1 MASRKGLIKRLLPST
16 FLGRSV
22 MIIVMP
28 LILLQVVST
37 WIFYDRHWDTI
48 TRRLASAVAG
58 EIAMVIEGMR
68 RFPGK
73 ENEARV
79 LSAAAVM
86 NIRVAYRRGEILPN
100 VAPEIGGGI
109 LDRRLSKALDERFK
123 RPFHMD
129 TWTYDRQVRIKVQL
143 PDGVL
148 DVFVSRERLFSST
161 TYIFIMWMVGT
172 SMVLFAIASVFMRN
186 QVRPIRRLAAA
197 ADSFGKDR
205 DVPDIKPEGAI
216 EIRTA
221 AGAFNLMRERI
232 QRSIAQ
238 RTEMLAGVSHDL
250 RTPLTRI
257 KLQLAMLGDGEG
269 ITDLKADLAEMESM
283 VEAYLAFARGEG
295 TEEVVET
302 DLGEILVDVAA
313 GARREGASIDV
324 DVEIDADAVTNAD
337 GVAALMVPLRP
348 NAFKRCVTNL
358 VTNALVHAD
367 HVAVHASRHGDAI
380 EVTID
385 DDGPGIP
392 SAEREEVFR
401 PFYRLDSSRNLDS
414 GGTGLGLT
422 IARDV
427 MHGHGGDIRLE
438 EAPSGGVRARLR
450 LPV

>member
-1 MASRKGLIKRLLPST
+1 MAVRRGLIKRLLPST

-37 WIFYDRHWDTI
+37 WIFYDRHWETV
-48 TRRLASAVAG
+48 TRRLAGAVAG
-58 EIAMVIEGMR
+58 EVAMVIEGMR

-79 LSAAAVM
+79 LTAASVM
-86 NIRVAYRRGEILPN
+86 NLRLAYRRGEILPN
-100 VAPEIGGGI
+100 VAPEIGSGI
-109 LDRRLSKALDERFK
+109 LDRRLSKALEEQIR

-172 SMVLFAIASVFMRN
+172 SMVLFAIASIFMRN

-197 ADSFGKDR
+197 ADSFGKGR
-205 DVPDIKPEGAI
+205 DVPNIKPEGAT

-221 AGAFNLMRERI
+221 AAAFNLMRERI

-250 RTPLTRI
+250 RTPLTRM
-257 KLQLAMLGDGEG
+257 KLQLAMLGGDTGSG
-269 ITDLKADLAEMESM
+269 VDDLKADLAEMENM
-283 VEAYLAFARGEG
+283 VEEYLSFARGEG
-295 TEEVVET
+295 TEAVV
-302 DLGEILVDVAA
+302 DADINEIVDDVVA
-313 GARREGASIDV
+313 GARREGATIDL
-324 DVEIDADAVTNAD
+324 ESEPEMI
-337 GVAALMVPLRP
+337 VPVRP
-348 NAFKRCVTNL
+348 NAFKRCLTNL
-358 VTNALVHAD
+358 VTNAMVHAD
-367 HVAVHASRHGDAI
+367 HVAVKVCRNDVVI

-392 SAEREEVFR
+392 SAQREEVFR
-401 PFYRLDSSRNLDS
+401 PFYRLDSARNLDR
-414 GGTGLGLT
+414 GGSGLGLT

-427 MHGHGGDIRLE
+427 MRGHGGDLRLE
-438 EAPSGGVRARLR
+438 EAPLGGLRARLR
-450 LPV
+450 LPI

>member
-1 MASRKGLIKRLLPST
+1 MAMRKGLIKRLLPST

-22 MIIVMP
+22 LIIVMP
-28 LILLQVVST
+28 LILLEVVST
-37 WIFYDRHWDTI
+37 WVFYDRHWDTV
-48 TRRLASAVAG
+48 TKRLAGAVAG
-58 EIAMVIEGMR
+58 EISMVIESMR

-73 ENEARV
+73 ENAARV
-79 LSAAAVM
+79 LSAASAM

-109 LDRRLSKALDERFK
+109 LDRRLSKALDEQIK

-129 TWTYDRQVRIKVQL
+129 TWTYGRQVRIKIQL

-148 DVFVSRERLFSST
+148 DVFVSRKRLFSST

-172 SMVLFAIASVFMRN
+172 SMVLFAIASIFMRN

-197 ADSFGKDR
+197 ADGFGKGR
-205 DVPDIKPEGAI
+205 DVPDIKPEGAT

-221 AGAFNLMRERI
+221 AVAFNRMRERI
-232 QRSIAQ
+232 QRSIVQ

-250 RTPLTRI
+250 RTPLTRM
-257 KLQLAMLGDGEG
+257 KLQLAMLGDGTD
-269 ITDLKADLAEMESM
+269 IADLKTDLAEMEDM
-283 VEAYLAFARGEG
+283 VEEYLAFARGEG
-295 TEEVVET
+295 AEAVV
-302 DLGEILVDVAA
+302 DADIREILDDVVA

-324 DVEIDADAVTNAD
+324 DSDP
-337 GVAALMVPLRP
+337 ALIVPVRP
-348 NAFKRCVTNL
+348 NAFKR
-358 VTNALVHAD
+358 
-367 HVAVHASRHGDAI
+367 SRNDDAI

-392 SAEREEVFR
+392 SDQREEVFK
-401 PFYRLDSSRNLDS
+401 PFYRLDSARNLDA

-427 MHGHGGDIRLE
+427 MRGHGGDLRLE
-438 EAPSGGVRARLR
+438 QAPLGGVRARLR

>member
-1 MASRKGLIKRLLPST
+1 MAMRNGLIKRLLPST

-28 LILLQVVST
+28 LILLEVVST
-37 WIFYDRHWDTI
+37 WVFYDRHWDTI
-48 TRRLASAVAG
+48 TKRLANAVAG
-58 EIAMVIEGMR
+58 EVNMVIESMR

-79 LSAAAVM
+79 LSAAAAM
-86 NIRVAYRRGEILPN
+86 NIRVAYRRGEILSN
-100 VAPEIGGGI
+100 VAPEIGSGI
-109 LDRRLSKALDERFK
+109 LDRRLSKALDEQIK

-129 TWTYDRQVRIKVQL
+129 TWTYGRQVRIKVQL
-143 PDGVL
+143 SDGVL

-172 SMVLFAIASVFMRN
+172 SMVLFAIASIFMRN

-197 ADSFGKDR
+197 ADGFGKGR
-205 DVPDIKPEGAI
+205 NLSDIKLEGAT

-221 AGAFNLMRERI
+221 AAAFNLMRERV
-232 QRSIAQ
+232 QRSIVQ

-250 RTPLTRI
+250 RTPLTRM
-257 KLQLAMLGDGEG
+257 KLQLAMLGDGPE
-269 ITDLKADLAEMESM
+269 IADLKADLSEMENM
-283 VEAYLAFARGEG
+283 VEEYLAFARGEG
-295 TEEVVET
+295 AEAVV
-302 DLGEILVDVAA
+302 DADIRAILDDVVA
-313 GARREGASIDV
+313 GARREGGSIV
-324 DVEIDADAVTNAD
+324 IDGDP
-337 GVAALMVPLRP
+337 ALIVPVRP
-348 NAFKRCVTNL
+348 NAFKRCLNNL
-358 VTNALVHAD
+358 VTNAMVHAD
-367 HVAVHASRHGDAI
+367 HVAVHASRTGDAI

-392 SAEREEVFR
+392 IEQREEVFK
-401 PFYRLDSSRNLDS
+401 PFYRLDVARNLDV

-427 MHGHGGDIRLE
+427 MRGHGGDLRLE
-438 EAPSGGVRARLR
+438 QAPLGGVRARLR

>member
-1 MASRKGLIKRLLPST
+1 MAMRKGLIKRLLPST

-22 MIIVMP
+22 LIIVMP
-28 LILLQVVST
+28 LILLEVVST
-37 WIFYDRHWDTI
+37 WVFYDRHWDTV
-48 TRRLASAVAG
+48 TKRLAGAVAG
-58 EIAMVIEGMR
+58 EISMVIESMR

-73 ENEARV
+73 ENAARV
-79 LSAAAVM
+79 LSAASAM

-109 LDRRLSKALDERFK
+109 LDRRLSKALDEQIK

-129 TWTYDRQVRIKVQL
+129 TWTYGRQVRIKIQL

-148 DVFVSRERLFSST
+148 DVFVSRKRLFSST

-172 SMVLFAIASVFMRN
+172 SMVLFAIASIFMRN

-197 ADSFGKDR
+197 ADGFGKGR
-205 DVPDIKPEGAI
+205 DVPDIKPEGAT

-221 AGAFNLMRERI
+221 AVAFNRMRERI
-232 QRSIAQ
+232 QRSIVQ

-250 RTPLTRI
+250 RTPLTRM
-257 KLQLAMLGDGEG
+257 KLQLAMLGDGTD
-269 ITDLKADLAEMESM
+269 IADLKTDLAEMEDM
-283 VEAYLAFARGEG
+283 VEEYLAFARGEG
-295 TEEVVET
+295 AEAVV
-302 DLGEILVDVAA
+302 DADIREILDDVVA

-324 DVEIDADAVTNAD
+324 DSDP
-337 GVAALMVPLRP
+337 ALIVPVRP
-348 NAFKRCVTNL
+348 NAFKRCLTNL
-358 VTNALVHAD
+358 ITNAMVHAD
-367 HVAVHASRHGDAI
+367 HVAVHASRNDDAI

-392 SAEREEVFR
+392 SDQREEVFK
-401 PFYRLDSSRNLDS
+401 PFYRLDSARNLDA

-427 MHGHGGDIRLE
+427 MRGHGGDLRLE
-438 EAPSGGVRARLR
+438 QAPLGGVRARLR